1 MPKAKPAKFK
11 REPVMLPRAS
21 RFDLKSKH
29 SKRTYRISVFE
40 PLTPPPEAG
49 YPVVTVTDAG
59 LTFPIAATMSAAV
72 GMGGTGGA
80 LVVGVGYPTRD
91 PAEPM
96 RLRLRDLTPPTPLAR
111 IHRMPGQPPPKAEDY
126 GGADAFRRF
135 LIEDLR
141 PRIAAEFKVDPARQ
155 TLYGHSLGGLFT
167 LGVLFQQPEAFQ
179 TYVASSPSIW
189 WNRRALLRLAPA
201 FEKRV
206 AKGEVTARTLVMI
219 GGLEQTPPAV
229 LPPGV
234 TAAEMR
240 KLGRVARMVD
250 NARELGARLAKLK
263 GADGYLARYVEFEDE
278 DHMSVVPASL
288 SRALSFALRP

>member
-1 MPKAKPAKFK
+1 MPKAKSARLK
-11 REPVMLPRAS
+11 RELVTLPRAS

-40 PLTPPPEAG
+40 PLTPPPAAG

-59 LTFPIAATMSAAV
+59 LTFPIAATMSMAAAMD
-72 GMGGTGGA
+72 GAGA

-96 RLRLRDLTPPTPLAR
+96 RLRLRDLTPPTPLSR
-111 IHRMPGQPPPKAEDY
+111 IHRMPGQPAPKAADY

-135 LIEDLR
+135 LIEELR
-141 PRIAAEFKVDPARQ
+141 PLIAAEYKVDPARQ

-167 LGVLFQQPEAFQ
+167 LGVLFEHPEAFQ

-206 AKGEVTARTLVMI
+206 TRGEVAARVLVMI
-219 GGLEQTPPAV
+219 GALEQSPPAI

-234 TAAEMR
+234 TAAQMR
-240 KLGRVARMVD
+240 KLGRIARMVD
-250 NARELGARLAKLK
+250 NARELGERLAALK
-263 GADGYLARYVEFEDE
+263 GVDGYVARFAEFADE

-288 SRALSFALRP
+288 SRALRFALRP

>member
-1 MPKAKPAKFK
+1 MPKAKSVKLK
-11 REPVMLPRAS
+11 REPVALPRAS
-21 RFDLKSKH
+21 RFDLRSKH

-40 PLTPPPEAG
+40 PLTPPATTG
-49 YPVVTVTDAG
+49 FPVVTVTDAG
-59 LTFPIAATMSAAV
+59 LTFPIAATMSMAAAMD
-72 GMGGTGGA
+72 GAGA

-91 PAEPM
+91 PSEPM
-96 RLRLRDLTPPTPLAR
+96 RLRLRDLTPPTPLSR
-111 IHRMPGQPPPKAEDY
+111 IHRIPGQPTPKAANY

-135 LIEDLR
+135 LIEELR
-141 PRIAAEFKVDPARQ
+141 PLIAAEYKVDPARQ

-167 LGVLFQQPEAFQ
+167 LGVLFQHPETFQ

-206 AKGEVTARTLVMI
+206 TKGEVAARVLVMI
-219 GGLEQTPPAV
+219 GALEQSPPAV

-234 TAAEMR
+234 TAAQMR
-240 KLGRVARMVD
+240 KLGRIARMVD
-250 NARELGARLAKLK
+250 NARELGARLAALK
-263 GADGYLARYVEFEDE
+263 GADGYLARFVEFADE

-288 SRALSFALRP
+288 GRALTFALRS